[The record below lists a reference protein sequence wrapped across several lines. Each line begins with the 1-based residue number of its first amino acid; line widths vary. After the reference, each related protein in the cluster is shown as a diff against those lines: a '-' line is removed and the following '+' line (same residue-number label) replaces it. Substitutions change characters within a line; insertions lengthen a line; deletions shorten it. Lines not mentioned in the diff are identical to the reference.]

1 MMTNAHDVHKVNLTL
16 ALGPIHMVVGTPWKW
31 GTPIHPRSE
40 KPGVHMQTRGAGV
53 KFKML
58 SRGR

>member
-1 MMTNAHDVHKVNLTL
+1 MA
-16 ALGPIHMVVGTPWKW
+16 VGDPRKERY
-31 GTPIHPRSE
+31 PIHPGSE
-40 KPGVHMQTRGAGV
+40 KPGVHMQPRGAGV